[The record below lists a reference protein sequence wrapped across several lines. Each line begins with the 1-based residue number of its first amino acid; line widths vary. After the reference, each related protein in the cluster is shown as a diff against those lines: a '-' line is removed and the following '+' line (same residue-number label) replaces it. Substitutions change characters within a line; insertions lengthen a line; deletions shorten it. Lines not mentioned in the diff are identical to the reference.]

1 MMLIA
6 YFVILLVS
14 FYFIAKICD
23 DYFVESLDALA
34 QRLKLSSDAA
44 GATLMAIGSSAPE
57 LMVAVISVVKP
68 GDHEL
73 IGMGNI
79 VGSAIFNILVITGAV
94 GLIRQ
99 FHLKWH
105 VVSRDLFF
113 YLVSV
118 LFLFYV
124 FYDGSISLFEAIT
137 FVIIYLIYVLVVVN
151 WKRVADFT
159 HEEKEV
165 EEDGSGLNIRWLNG
179 LIRPFDFVLE
189 KIFFTK
195 GNYIY
200 EFFVS
205 IALIGLFSWILVE
218 SAIGIS
224 TILKIP
230 EAFIAITVLAVGTSV
245 PDLMSSVIVGRQ
257 NRGGMAVSNAIGSN
271 IFDILVG
278 LGVPFMLMIIL
289 SGGKVDI
296 DPASLIPS
304 TILLILSVVLMFF
317 LLIINKWNIGKKMGA
332 MLILLYLAYI
342 VWQFIELE

>member
-6 YFVILLVS
+6 YFLILLVS

-23 DYFVESLDALA
+23 DYFVESLDVLA

-57 LMVAVISVVKP
+57 LMVAVISVIKP
-68 GDHEL
+68 GEHEL

-113 YLVSV
+113 YLISV

-137 FVIIYLIYVLVVVN
+137 FVLIYVFYVLVVVN
-151 WKRVADFT
+151 WKRVGDFT
-159 HEEKEV
+159 SEEREV
-165 EEDGSGLNIRWLNG
+165 EEEGTGINIRWLNG
-179 LIRPFDFVLE
+179 LIRPFDFILE

-224 TILKIP
+224 AILEIP
-230 EAFIAITVLAVGTSV
+230 EAFVAITVLAIGTSV

-278 LGVPFMLMIIL
+278 LGVPFALMIVL
-289 SGGKVDI
+289 SGGKVFI
-296 DPASLIPS
+296 DPSGLIPS
-304 TILLILSVVLMFF
+304 TILLILSVVLIFF

-332 MLILLYLAYI
+332 ALILLYFAYI
-342 VWQFIELE
+342 VWQFINL

>member
-6 YFVILLVS
+6 YFLILLVS

-94 GLIRQ
+94 GLIGQ

-105 VVSRDLFF
+105 IVSRDLFF

-124 FYDGSISLFEAIT
+124 FYDGRISLFEAIT
-137 FVIIYLIYVLVVVN
+137 FVIIYLVYVLAVVN
-151 WKRVADFT
+151 WKRVAGFT
-159 HEEKEV
+159 SEEKEV
-165 EEDGSGLNIRWLNG
+165 DEGSPGINIRWLTG

-205 IALIGLFSWILVE
+205 IALIALFSWVLVE

-224 TILKIP
+224 AILEIP
-230 EAFIAITVLAVGTSV
+230 EAFIAITILAVGTSV
-245 PDLMSSVIVGRQ
+245 PDLMSSVIVSRQ

-278 LGVPFMLMIIL
+278 LGVPFVLMIAL
-289 SGGKVDI
+289 NGGKVSI
-296 DPASLIPS
+296 DPAGLIPS
-304 TILLILSVVLMFF
+304 TILLILSVVLIFF
-317 LLIINKWNIGKKMGA
+317 SLIVNKWKIGKKMGSA
-332 MLILLYLAYI
+332 LVLLYLAYI
-342 VWQFIELE
+342 VWQFIDL